1 MFSNN
6 IFSSGHLRK
15 SNIDPGQLKVFSNF
29 QKDEDRFSFV
39 FALAESHKFE
49 MNPGPTAVK
58 DGDVAK
64 GLKDAGNR
72 AFQSGDNKSALAL
85 YNKSVLKTPW
95 TSELVNTQTEVS
107 SLSACGL
114 NRDHMYGDKIVSV
127 SFMHIQP
134 STCLIPAASRDL
146 SVSVAN
152 RSAAL
157 YHLKQY
163 QPALDDIAFVS
174 TLDYPLELSY
184 KVLDRKARC
193 LLAMN
198 QLKDALEAFKATLKA
213 LDGAKLPDERRM
225 KWQSD
230 IQIMIAMLARNK
242 ELTNDP
248 LPPSVT
254 VLPHVSGGRNK
265 HYESASAA
273 VTVCHSEEMGR
284 YAVAATDIKAG
295 HTVVVEKAYCSV
307 LLAEHRATHCFHC
320 FNRLVAVVPCPH
332 CCNIAFCSAACQQVA
347 LSTHHRVECP
357 VLEVLWESG
366 ASVTC
371 LMALRILSQTN
382 IRYFLDMREQLKQT
396 NIRYFLDVR
405 EQLTT
410 SVILS
415 QTNIWYFLDM
425 REQLKQTNI
434 WYFLDMREQ
443 PTTSVILSQTNIW
456 YFLDMREQLQ
466 HTLCPTLSQQEDAVY
481 EPRVYQGSHYLSVYH
496 LVRHHSHRSIDDW
509 LQRTGMAVFL
519 FRCLQVSGYFGED
532 SSLSGTHL
540 NPDHLMVGGLLLRHL
555 QSLQFNAHEI
565 SELQLGDKGESK
577 SVFLGG
583 GLYPTLALFNH
594 SCNPG
599 VTRYFRGTSVVV
611 RTVATHRQGEM
622 LAENY
627 GPIFTQDPRAHRQAT
642 LREQY
647 HFECVCAPCRQD
659 WPKFE
664 DMNPGLLRFRCDS
677 GDGCSQVLEVA
688 AETDQFMVQCPTCRG
703 YTNIL
708 KGLKTLQNRLSREYL
723 NCWND
728 SHGSRPPTDSNPV
741 PWAQRLSSSTS
752 TTDDPKF

>member
-95 TSELVNTQTEVS
+95 TS
-107 SLSACGL
+107 
-114 NRDHMYGDKIVSV
+114 
-127 SFMHIQP
+127 
-134 STCLIPAASRDL
+134 AASRDL

-174 TLDYPLELSY
+174 TLDYPLELNY

-273 VTVCHSEEMGR
+273 VNVCRSEEMGR
-284 YAVAATDIKAG
+284 YAVAAIDIKAG

-320 FNRLVAVVPCPH
+320 FNSVSTSSTIYAPQSGVSSPGSAVGVWSVCD
-332 CCNIAFCSAACQQVA
+332 
-347 LSTHHRVECP
+347 LSDGTTDTVSDKHP
-357 VLEVLWESG
+357 
-366 ASVTC
+366 
-371 LMALRILSQTN
+371 TN
-382 IRYFLDMREQLKQT
+382 IRYFLDMREQL
-396 NIRYFLDVR
+396 N
-405 EQLTT
+405 T
-410 SVILS
+410 SAILS
-415 QTNIWYFLDM
+415 Q
-425 REQLKQTNI
+425 
-434 WYFLDMREQ
+434 
-443 PTTSVILSQTNIW
+443 
-456 YFLDMREQLQ
+456 
-466 HTLCPTLSQQEDAVY
+466 TLCPTLSQQEDAVY
-481 EPRVYQGSHYLSVYH
+481 EPRVYQGSHYLSMYH

-540 NPDHLMVGGLLLRHL
+540 NPDHLLVGGLLLRHL

-565 SELQLGDKGESK
+565 SELQLGNKGESK

-708 KGLKTLQNRLSREYL
+708 KGLKTLQVASSLAEKGRVSEALSKFL
-723 NCWND
+723 D
-728 SHGSRPPTDSNPV
+728 ILSVLDKTLVPPFRDYHLCQQSVRTCMLKLGNLGTL
-741 PWAQRLSSSTS
+741 AGAST
-752 TTDDPKF
+752 

>member
-95 TSELVNTQTEVS
+95 TS
-107 SLSACGL
+107 
-114 NRDHMYGDKIVSV
+114 
-127 SFMHIQP
+127 
-134 STCLIPAASRDL
+134 AASRDL

-230 IQIMIAMLARNK
+230 IQIMIAMLVRNK

-273 VTVCHSEEMGR
+273 VNVCRSEEMGR

-320 FNRLVAVVPCPH
+320 FNR
-332 CCNIAFCSAACQQVA
+332 
-347 LSTHHRVECP
+347 
-357 VLEVLWESG
+357 
-366 ASVTC
+366 
-371 LMALRILSQTN
+371 
-382 IRYFLDMREQLKQT
+382 
-396 NIRYFLDVR
+396 
-405 EQLTT
+405 
-410 SVILS
+410 
-415 QTNIWYFLDM
+415 
-425 REQLKQTNI
+425 
-434 WYFLDMREQ
+434 
-443 PTTSVILSQTNIW
+443 
-456 YFLDMREQLQ
+456 
-466 HTLCPTLSQQEDAVY
+466 
-481 EPRVYQGSHYLSVYH
+481 
-496 LVRHHSHRSIDDW
+496 
-509 LQRTGMAVFL
+509 
-519 FRCLQVSGYFGED
+519 
-532 SSLSGTHL
+532 
-540 NPDHLMVGGLLLRHL
+540 
-555 QSLQFNAHEI
+555 
-565 SELQLGDKGESK
+565 
-577 SVFLGG
+577 
-583 GLYPTLALFNH
+583 
-594 SCNPG
+594 
-599 VTRYFRGTSVVV
+599 
-611 RTVATHRQGEM
+611 
-622 LAENY
+622 
-627 GPIFTQDPRAHRQAT
+627 
-642 LREQY
+642 
-647 HFECVCAPCRQD
+647 
-659 WPKFE
+659 
-664 DMNPGLLRFRCDS
+664 
-677 GDGCSQVLEVA
+677 
-688 AETDQFMVQCPTCRG
+688 
-703 YTNIL
+703 
-708 KGLKTLQNRLSREYL
+708 
-723 NCWND
+723 
-728 SHGSRPPTDSNPV
+728 
-741 PWAQRLSSSTS
+741 
-752 TTDDPKF
+752 